1 MLLKVVT
8 SYFKDMNS
16 TEDGTDEHI
25 STVANCTVI
34 NQIWQHILK

>member
-8 SYFKDMNS
+8 SYFKDVNS
-16 TEDGTDEHI
+16 TDEHI

-34 NQIWQHILK
+34 N